1 MDFFILRSLIWY
13 EAINK
18 MADIELMLIETI
30 DDGNCEINKIRK
42 TSPVTKSEFQS
53 HDFENPINSR
63 YPYFL

>member
-1 MDFFILRSLIWY
+1 
-13 EAINK
+13 

-63 YPYFL
+63 YVSIFSIKSADTLDSDLGPEFG

>member
-1 MDFFILRSLIWY
+1 MTYIWS

-18 MADIELMLIETI
+18 MADIETMLIETI
-30 DDGNCEINKIRK
+30 DVGNCEINKIRK

-63 YPYFL
+63 VQYSI

>member
-1 MDFFILRSLIWY
+1 MDFFILRSPWPIWY

-42 TSPVTKSEFQS
+42 TSPVTKSEFQT

-63 YPYFL
+63 VR